1 MPAPTPTSQLY
12 AVRDNLDLSEKE
24 AHRAVAVLALDDI
37 TNPSHARLRHQWA
50 HPRMARLLGVS
61 PSFTAM
67 LGNYLDYRRQRTVSA
82 ERGIREYG
90 SSAAQMF
97 LFDGTQ
103 TPLDLINL
111 GTSGDK
117 TEQMAALL
125 MQATMRKVRVAP
137 DTAHTIEGMLSRACG
152 MAWETVTGA
161 VQRQRAAQY
170 NSTTTAM
177 GVKAA

>member
-1 MPAPTPTSQLY
+1 MPTPTTTSHLY
-12 AVRDNLDLSEKE
+12 AVRDNLDLREKE

-37 TNPSHARLRHQWA
+37 TNRARLRHQWA
-50 HPRMARLLGVS
+50 HPHMARLLGVS
-61 PSFTAM
+61 PSFTTM
-67 LGNYLDYRRQRTVSA
+67 LGNYLDYRRQRAVSA
-82 ERGIREYG
+82 ERGIRAYG
-90 SSAAQMF
+90 SSSAQLF
-97 LFDGTQ
+97 LFDEHQ

-137 DTAHTIEGMLSRACG
+137 ETAHTIEGMLSRACG
-152 MAWETVTGA
+152 MAWETVTNT
-161 VQRQRAAQY
+161 VQRQRVAQY